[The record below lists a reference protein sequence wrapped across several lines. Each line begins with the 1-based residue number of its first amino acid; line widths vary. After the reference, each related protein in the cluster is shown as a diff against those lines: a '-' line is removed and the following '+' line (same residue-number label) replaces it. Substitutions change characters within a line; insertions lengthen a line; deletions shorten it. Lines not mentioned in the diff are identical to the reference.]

1 MGIWNILVLVPISIQ
16 GKGPEQHTHV
26 KVSYI
31 DRPWGSLPHF
41 FPFTSLIDH
50 TFEISTIMSLVDITL
65 HLLPPSQCRRSTQF
79 TIPTALRNGYE
90 KMGILGSG
98 VFTPAIPTASD
109 LNHAQELTNLH
120 LVVRKPLGGGEFVWK
135 EFLSRYAIRLGVS
148 EYLPFT
154 ASAPSGEVLQ
164 DAPSCV
170 VLPRFYA
177 DFYIVRNKIHQT
189 TGIFD
194 DVDHSKSR
202 GVTYWAERIGPLV
215 GHIIQVGRC
224 MAFEASQKKPCVI
237 L

>member
-1 MGIWNILVLVPISIQ
+1 MLVPISIQ

-41 FPFTSLIDH
+41 FLFTSLVDH
-50 TFEISTIMSLVDITL
+50 TFAISTIMSSVDITL
-65 HLLPPSQCRRSTQF
+65 HLPPPSQWCRSTQF
-79 TIPTALRNGYE
+79 TIPTALRNGHE
-90 KMGILGSG
+90 KMGIPGSG

-109 LNHAQELTNLH
+109 LNHAREITNPH

-164 DAPSCV
+164 DAPSCATV
-170 VLPRFYA
+170 WRLEELKWKFPLKPVKIVQGMCICLQDTSLIDNPSFPQLPTIPF
-177 DFYIVRNKIHQT
+177 
-189 TGIFD
+189 
-194 DVDHSKSR
+194 HS
-202 GVTYWAERIGPLV
+202 TILL
-215 GHIIQVGRC
+215 IIC
-224 MAFEASQKKPCVI
+224 
-237 L
+237 